1 MAEGRVRGAL
11 SWRHSAVTEIRLD
24 ATLRRWRDA
33 LGAEAVIIGGPRLDL
48 ANRATYAI
56 PARAPAIVE
65 PADRD
70 GVRAAVAIANEE
82 GVPLYPVSRGLN
94 WGYGSMAPS
103 FDGAVILSLRRLDR
117 ILEVDDD
124 LAFARIE
131 PGVTFGALAEGLR
144 ERGSRLHA
152 PLTGSSIHGSIIGNA
167 LECGVAKF
175 PYDAL
180 PTAIAEMEVV
190 LADGSIV
197 RTGPSAFCG
206 AQAAGLDVRGPGPSL
221 GGLFLQSNF
230 GVVTEAALTL
240 QPSAKLRQRIVLQ
253 FRHDEA
259 LAACIDALRDVLQR
273 NRGRIQLELA
283 NAYRVVTQSGTFPWH
298 EHDGSL
304 ALPRS
309 WARHTLGPSFVGWWV
324 GAVTIACDDEDE
336 LRIVRERFRMAVAQ
350 IAGAECG
357 EAEAYMGE
365 GMGHD
370 GLRSAYWRK
379 REPMPA
385 DPHPDRDGCGVF
397 WISPVLP
404 MRGTAMTALASEL
417 EEIAIAGGFE
427 PSISARSWDGRTLRV
442 VLGIFYDRA
451 VPLMDERAAAC
462 HEALLRASY
471 RCGAIPYRLGL
482 AGMALLPPRCDDGE
496 AFLRRLKDAV
506 DPRGILAPGRF
517 IR

>member
-1 MAEGRVRGAL
+1 MI
-11 SWRHSAVTEIRLD
+11 EIRLD
-24 ATLRRWRDA
+24 AALRRWRDA
-33 LGAEAVIIGGPRLDL
+33 LGAEAVIDGGPRLEL
-48 ANRATYAI
+48 ANTATHGVC
-56 PARAPAIVE
+56 ARAPAIVE
-65 PADRD
+65 PADRE
-70 GVRAAVAIANEE
+70 GVRAALAIANDER
-82 GVPLYPVSRGLN
+82 VSLHPVSRGLN
-94 WGYGSMAPS
+94 WGYGSMVPS
-103 FDGAVILSLRRLDR
+103 SDGAVILSLRRLDR
-117 ILEVDDD
+117 IVDIDD
-124 LAFARIE
+124 ELAFARIE
-131 PGVTFGALAEGLR
+131 PGVTFRALARRLR
-144 ERGSRLHA
+144 ERQGRLHA
-152 PLTGSSIHGSIIGNA
+152 PVTGSSADGSIIGTA
-167 LECGVAKF
+167 LECGVGKF
-175 PYDAL
+175 PYGAL
-180 PTAIAEMEVV
+180 SMAIAEMEVV

-197 RTGPSAFCG
+197 RTGPSAFCD
-206 AQAAGLDVRGPGPSL
+206 AQAAGLDVHGPGPSL
-221 GGLFLQSNF
+221 GALFHQSNF
-230 GVVTEAALTL
+230 GIVTEAALTL
-240 QPSAKLRQRIVLQ
+240 EPSPKLRQRIVLQ
-253 FRHDEA
+253 FTRDEA
-259 LAACIDALRDVLQR
+259 VVAVVDALRDVLQR

-283 NAYRVVTQSGTFPWH
+283 NAYRVVTQSRMFPWH
-298 EHDGSL
+298 DYDGTS

-309 WARHTLGPSFVGWWV
+309 WVRDNLAPLQAWWV
-324 GAVTIACDDEDE
+324 GAVTIAGDDEDE
-336 LRIVRERFRMAVAQ
+336 LRMMRDRFRTAVAQ

-357 EAEAYMGE
+357 EAEAYGGE
-365 GMGHD
+365 QMIHG

-404 MRGTAMTALASEL
+404 MRGAALMELASEL
-417 EEIAIAGGFE
+417 EEITIAGGFE

-471 RCGAIPYRLGL
+471 RRGAIPYRLGL